1 MSTTTIRIRALRLLA
16 VGGLLGAVW
25 LPSAASAQDVGVYGN
40 GGTGGGGGVSPG
52 GSDVTPT
59 GGTGTG
65 AGLPLTGGDVVGLAL
80 LGLGA
85 LAGGTVLARSGRRK
99 VVNA

>member
-1 MSTTTIRIRALRLLA
+1 MSTNTIRTRALRLLA

-40 GGTGGGGGVSPG
+40 GGAAGGGGVTPT
-52 GSDVTPT
+52 GSQVTPT
-59 GGTGTG
+59 GAAG
-65 AGLPLTGGDVVGLAL
+65 AGLPLTGGDIVGLAL

-85 LAGGTVLARSGRRK
+85 VTGGTVLARSGRRK
-99 VVNA
+99 VAGA